1 VEALLAELLAALG
14 AEEVLGVPGFLQ
26 GGHTFL
32 KEKISS
38 HLRTN
43 FATEEIYGK
52 SPNKEWIN
60 VFI

>member
-38 HLRTN
+38 HLRANMRWNKFTDN
-43 FATEEIYGK
+43 K
-52 SPNKEWIN
+52 SSDNG
-60 VFI
+60 

>member
-32 KEKISS
+32 KEKNLIASAS
-38 HLRTN
+38 EYAMEQIH
-43 FATEEIYGK
+43 GK
-52 SPNKEWIN
+52 SSDNG
-60 VFI
+60 